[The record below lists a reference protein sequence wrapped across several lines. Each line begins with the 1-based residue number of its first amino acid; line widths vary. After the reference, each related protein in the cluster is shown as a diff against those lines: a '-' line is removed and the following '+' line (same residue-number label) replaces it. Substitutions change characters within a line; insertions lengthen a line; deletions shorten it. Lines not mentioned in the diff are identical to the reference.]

1 MGSRIARKL
10 TAALTAILLAGAA
23 APVLAETCSP
33 GVVALKGP
41 GGEARF
47 RVEVADTDATR
58 ARGLMWRE
66 HMEPGA
72 GMVFV
77 YDSPGPAHFW
87 MRNTL
92 IPLDLIFADPS
103 GTVQHV
109 HADAKPHDETLI
121 DGGDNVLV
129 VLEIN
134 AGLARRMGI
143 VPGTVMRHPAF
154 SAGNAAW
161 PCN

>member
-10 TAALTAILLAGAA
+10 TAAAAAILLAGAL
-23 APVLAETCSP
+23 APVSAETCTAD
-33 GVVALKGP
+33 VVSLKGP

-47 RVEVADTDATR
+47 RVEVADTDASR

-66 HMEPGA
+66 HLDTGA
-72 GMVFV
+72 GMIFV
-77 YDSPGPAHFW
+77 YDSPGPAQFW

-92 IPLDLIFADPS
+92 IPLDLIFADPT
-103 GTVQHV
+103 GTVKHV
-109 HADAKPHDETLI
+109 HSNAKPRDETLI

-134 AGLARRMGI
+134 AGLARRMRI
-143 VPGTVMRHPAF
+143 EPGSVMRHPAF